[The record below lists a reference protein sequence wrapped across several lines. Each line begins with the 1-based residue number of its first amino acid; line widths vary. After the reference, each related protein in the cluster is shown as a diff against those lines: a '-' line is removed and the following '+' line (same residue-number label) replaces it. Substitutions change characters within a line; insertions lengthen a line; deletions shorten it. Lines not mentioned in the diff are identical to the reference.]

1 MSSPLPNANQPSL
14 TTEATQDTPL
24 LPSQQEPQSLLS
36 LKRERDKETSSIT
49 TTKCP
54 KCGISSDK
62 ELLSFSSY
70 NELVN
75 FVQSNAFSN
84 KNEIDIK
91 SDLIEDSNHVHDKI
105 DITLCYK
112 CFYSN
117 LFIHG
122 LHWFIS
128 SSNEMNQHGDDNN
141 NDSIIYKTYLENIIQ
156 CIDNVKSALIMNI
169 TEHENLITKLQMQFF
184 FEKNKTVMNT
194 FQIKT
199 VRSFYQR
206 VQRILLNE
214 IRPALF
220 RLSILIVQ
228 VWIVAIF

>member
-1 MSSPLPNANQPSL
+1 MSSPLPDANQPSL
-14 TTEATQDTPL
+14 TTEATPLTSNPQDNPL

-36 LKRERDKETSSIT
+36 LKRERDKELSSSIT

-62 ELLSFSSY
+62 ELLSFTSY

-75 FVQSNAFSN
+75 YVQSNVFSN

-91 SDLIEDSNHVHDKI
+91 SDLIDNSKNVHDKI

-122 LHWFIS
+122 LHWFVS
-128 SSNEMNQHGDDNN
+128 SDDEMNQHGDNN
-141 NDSIIYKTYLENIIQ
+141 NDNSMIYKTYLENIIQ

-169 TEHENLITKLQMQFF
+169 TEHENLIKKS
-184 FEKNKTVMNT
+184 KNANSKEYK
-194 FQIKT
+194 QWK
-199 VRSFYQR
+199 Q
-206 VQRILLNE
+206 LKH
-214 IRPALF
+214 
-220 RLSILIVQ
+220 
-228 VWIVAIF
+228 